1 MTQET
6 NEHMDTSPSALQEL
20 SSAAVSR
27 RRFLV
32 GSGVVAGL
40 AVVTAACGGGDDD
53 GESATGGG
61 AGSTEAPAG
70 GGGDADV
77 AAFAAGLEVL
87 AVNTYKGALD
97 AATSGKLG
105 AVPPAGAEFVKTAM
119 AQHQEYLDA
128 LNTVVT
134 GAGKPKVT
142 QPNAQLKTVVD
153 GKFAQVKDFAGAA
166 QLARELEQIAAA
178 TYLSVIPTLQTKD
191 AIKLAGQANINDMQ
205 HIAILNYVLGE
216 YPVPDTF
223 AKTEKA
229 AKP

>member
-6 NEHMDTSPSALQEL
+6 REQMHTAPGAIEEL
-20 SSAAVSR
+20 SSTSLSR
-27 RRFLV
+27 RRFLI

-40 AVVTAACGGGDDD
+40 AVVTAACGGDDD
-53 GESATGGG
+53 GEAGTGGSG
-61 AGSTEAPAG
+61 ETGTTAAG

-87 AVNTYKGALD
+87 AVATYKGALD
-97 AATSGKLG
+97 AATAGKLG

-119 AQHQEYLDA
+119 AQHQEFLDA
-128 LNTVVT
+128 LNTVVV
-134 GAGKPKVT
+134 GAGRPKVT
-142 QPNAQLKTVVD
+142 QPNPQLKTVVD
-153 GKFAQVKDFAGAA
+153 AKFAQVKDFTGAA

-178 TYLSVIPTLQTKD
+178 TYLSVIPTLGGKD
-191 AIKLAGQANINDMQ
+191 AVTLAGQANINDMQ

-229 AKP
+229 AKPG

>member
-6 NEHMDTSPSALQEL
+6 REPMPTASSALEEL
-20 SSAAVSR
+20 SSASLSR
-27 RRFLV
+27 RRFLI
-32 GSGVVAGL
+32 GSSVAAGL
-40 AVVTAACGGGDDD
+40 AVVTAACGGDD
-53 GESATGGG
+53 GDTG
-61 AGSTEAPAG
+61 AGGSGTSETTAG
-70 GGGDADV
+70 AQGSRDADV

-97 AATSGKLG
+97 AATAGKLG

-119 AQHQEYLDA
+119 AQHQQYLDA
-128 LNTVVT
+128 FNRVVT

-142 QPNAQLKTVVD
+142 QPNAQLKSVVD

>member
-1 MTQET
+1 MTQKT
-6 NEHMDTSPSALQEL
+6 NEQVEGAPSALEEL
-20 SSAAVSR
+20 SSASLSR

-40 AVVTAACGGGDDD
+40 AVVTAACGGGDKGDD
-53 GESATGGG
+53 STGGSGTTETTG
-61 AGSTEAPAG
+61 AGNR
-70 GGGDADV
+70 DADV

-87 AVNTYKGALD
+87 AVNTYKAALD
-97 AATSGKLG
+97 AATAGKLG

-119 AQHQEYLDA
+119 AQHQAYLDA
-128 LNTVVT
+128 LNTVVS
-134 GAGKPKVT
+134 GAGKSRVT
-142 QPNAQLKTVVD
+142 QPNAQLRTVVD

-178 TYLSVIPTLQTKD
+178 TYLSVIPTLETKD
-191 AIKLAGQANINDMQ
+191 AIRLASQANINDMQ
-205 HIAILNYVLGE
+205 HIAILNFVLGE

>member
-6 NEHMDTSPSALQEL
+6 NEHMETSPSALQGL
-20 SSAAVSR
+20 ASAAVSR

-40 AVVTAACGGGDDD
+40 AVVTAACGGGDDS
-53 GESATGGG
+53 ENTTTGS
-61 AGSTEAPAG
+61 GSTEAPSG

-87 AVNTYKGALD
+87 AVSTYKGALD

>member
-1 MTQET
+1 
-6 NEHMDTSPSALQEL
+6 
-20 SSAAVSR
+20 
-27 RRFLV
+27 
-32 GSGVVAGL
+32 G
-40 AVVTAACGGGDDD
+40 
-53 GESATGGG
+53 
-61 AGSTEAPAG
+61 G

-97 AATSGKLG
+97 AATAGKLG

-128 LNTVVT
+128 LNALLAS
-134 GAGKPKVT
+134 AGRPKVS
-142 QPNAQLKTVVD
+142 QPNAQLKSVVD
-153 GKFAQVKDFAGAA
+153 TKFAQVKDFAGAA

-178 TYLSVIPTLQTKD
+178 TYLSVIPTLQSKD

-223 AKTEKA
+223 AKTDKA
-229 AKP
+229 AKPT

>member
-6 NEHMDTSPSALQEL
+6 TPMPPALEEL
-20 SSAAVSR
+20 SSASLSR

-32 GSGVVAGL
+32 TSGVVAGL
-40 AVVTAACGGGDDD
+40 AVVGAACGGGDD
-53 GESATGGG
+53 EEATGGSG
-61 AGSTEAPAG
+61 GTETTAAGG
-70 GGGDADV
+70 GGGDAEV

-87 AVNTYKGALD
+87 AVSTYKGVLD
-97 AATSGKLG
+97 AAGAGKLG

-128 LNTVVT
+128 LNALLA
-134 GAGKPKVT
+134 GAGRPKVS

-153 GKFAQVKDFAGAA
+153 AGFARVKDFAGAA

-178 TYLSVIPTLQTKD
+178 TYLSVIPTLQSKD

-205 HIAILNYVLGE
+205 HIAILNYVLG
-216 YPVPDTF
+216 
-223 AKTEKA
+223 
-229 AKP
+229 